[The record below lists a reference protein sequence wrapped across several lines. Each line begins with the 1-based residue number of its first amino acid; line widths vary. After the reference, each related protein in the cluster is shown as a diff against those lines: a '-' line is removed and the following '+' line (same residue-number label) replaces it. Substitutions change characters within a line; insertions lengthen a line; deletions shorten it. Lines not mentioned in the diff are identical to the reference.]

1 MGKISRSMYHPIVV
15 VMIIFVTIGAATIS
29 GISTVLAALAIAVA
43 VVYSLYTTTG
53 VRITE
58 S

>member
-1 MGKISRSMYHPIVV
+1 MYHPIVV

-43 VVYSLYTTTG
+43 VVCSLNTTTG